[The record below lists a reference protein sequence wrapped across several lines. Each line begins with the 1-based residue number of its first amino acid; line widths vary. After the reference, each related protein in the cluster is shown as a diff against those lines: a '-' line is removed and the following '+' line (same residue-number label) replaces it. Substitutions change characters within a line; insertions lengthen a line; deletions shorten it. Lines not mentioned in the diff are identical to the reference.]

1 MTHFALNFPDVKGC
15 QAQIVKFDI
24 DALTERMLDQGIC
37 TRKTTLGSQK
47 EYKTQGTLVDPASFF
62 ITVSDGGE
70 HCVPVKGGAQ
80 LMHPASLKRAHQAA
94 GRDLR
99 QQYLQRLG
107 NLDRRVKLV
116 AYS

>member
-1 MTHFALNFPDVKGC
+1 MAHFALNFPDVKGC
-15 QAQIVKFDI
+15 QAQIVKFYI
-24 DALTERMLDQGIC
+24 NTLPKRMLNQRVD
-37 TRKTTLGSQK
+37 TRKTALGSQK
-47 EYKTQGTLVDPASFF
+47 EYKTQGTLVDPASLFV
-62 ITVSDGGE
+62 TVSDGGE
-70 HCVPVKGGAQ
+70 YCVLVKRGAQ

-107 NLDRRVKLV
+107 NLDRRVKFM